1 VSADLLVVMVPTT
14 KLADSVRFYRDLIGL
29 QLLEEW
35 DDMGRGALLAVTG
48 TAQIELVEM
57 DHVPDVDE
65 PRTTIGLKI
74 AGVDAAYERLVAAGV
89 RVKAPPR
96 RREWGMYGF
105 GTFDPNGVPVNVYEP
120 AEEHDSTESDE

>member
-1 VSADLLVVMVPTT
+1 MVPTT
-14 KLADSVRFYRDLIGL
+14 NLADSVRFYRDLIGL

-35 DDMGRGALLAVTG
+35 DDMGRGALLEATVT
-48 TAQIELVEM
+48 AHIELVEM

-74 AGVDAAYERLVAAGV
+74 GGVDAAYERLVAAGV
-89 RVKAPPR
+89 GVKAPPR
-96 RREWGMYGF
+96 RRDWGMYGF

-120 AEEHDSTESDE
+120 AEE